1 MAFVLGNIEPDLN
14 VFTYLHG
21 MTHYEKLRGH
31 SYDNVLPS
39 MERLLKKI
47 ERRKYFGI
55 RGYYLLGKVM
65 HYTADIFTFPHNKEY
80 SGTLLEHRQY
90 EEILH
95 EIFRENI
102 KTDLKKTEK
111 LNTVG
116 KIIPYIKKLHK
127 EYLADNNNCFSDC
140 EYIFKA
146 TWIVVTWET
155 ALIQLAESNLTTN
168 VGFDI
173 QIQQV
178 CS

>member
-65 HYTADIFTFPHNKEY
+65 HYTADILD
-80 SGTLLEHRQY
+80 SIVHRFHKICPITNY
-90 EEILH
+90 
-95 EIFRENI
+95 
-102 KTDLKKTEK
+102 EK
-111 LNTVG
+111 LN
-116 KIIPYIKKLHK
+116 L
-127 EYLADNNNCFSDC
+127 
-140 EYIFKA
+140 
-146 TWIVVTWET
+146 
-155 ALIQLAESNLTTN
+155 
-168 VGFDI
+168 
-173 QIQQV
+173 
-178 CS
+178 